1 MRFRIAITSLS
12 LVMATSS
19 WASTDPYFSVEEINV
34 EATDANYGP
43 YPSAISDDG
52 SLIGTYSMKSL
63 LSRDIDMGL
72 PFTFNRGCQYADV
85 FCDLEFYGSEDTD
98 ALSYENAYQAWRN
111 ALADAPDDDY
121 SSYMMANVINTS
133 DTGDVDSTT
142 TDSDTGIDTTT
153 YDNDNTSILPYD
165 EGDYDTDV
173 KVTDVMGDNGD
184 DQFVVGFSTDAYS
197 YSSDDS
203 EYQRDFVRRA
213 FIKYSDSD
221 YVTSLLPDFYEDT
234 DDDDADDANGGLS
247 SAYKVK
253 EVTIDDY
260 TTTLVVGASSISY
273 PEDDDDDDVQDYYNY
288 CYGFDDYDDDE
299 EGTLNNLVYCSGF
312 DTQAWAWEIID
323 SSSNVNVSSTAD
335 VELTGFE
342 LASEWLDDNE
352 DNDDSNI
359 TYSASALD
367 INASGIAVGVS
378 TFEKSSSAT
387 GGRQRAIIMTPY
399 FDDNGDDSYDTSD
412 NVYADESGTVYS
424 GGDIYYGVPV
434 ELTDAVDDVDDDDG
448 DTIYNSWALA
458 ITDGDDDDVMVI
470 GNREYSAAKSVNK
483 PTEFFVYDLDTEEI
497 DFPLKNKKVLTTEQK
512 NDGDSSSKTGAN
524 SRAYDIN
531 ESGFIVGKAD
541 DYDQTHPVTG
551 GMPRTQSAFL
561 YDNGTDSSDNDES
574 WFINDLICTEDDDGV
589 VTSPLYKIRSARVIS
604 DADADGQYYVLAEG
618 WKYDTDDDYQD
629 EVNAT
634 EVMLKLTR
642 NTSVSSPDD
651 SPNCW
656 DSDLLNT
663 DDDDD
668 SYERSGGAS
677 FWLWIFALPLLLV
690 RRFNK

>member
-1 MRFRIAITSLS
+1 MRFTVAVTASVTL
-12 LVMATSS
+12 LLATNS
-19 WASTDPYFSVEEINV
+19 WASSDPYYNVEEINV

-52 SLIGTYSMKSL
+52 TLIGTFSMKSL

-72 PFTFNRGCQYADV
+72 PFTFNRACQYEDA

-121 SSYMMANVINTS
+121 SSYMMANVIDTS
-133 DTGDVDSTT
+133 TSTVDSTS
-142 TDSDTGIDTTT
+142 TDSDTDIDTTT
-153 YDNDNTSILPYD
+153 YNNDNTEILPFD
-165 EGDYDTDV
+165 DGDYDTDV
-173 KVTDVMGDNGD
+173 KVTDVTGDYGE

-221 YVTSLLPDFYEDT
+221 YITSLLPDFYEDT
-234 DDDDADDANGGLS
+234 DDDDEDDANGGLS
-247 SAYKVK
+247 SAYKVR
-253 EVTIDDY
+253 EVTIDGY
-260 TTTLVVGASSISY
+260 SSTFVVGASSISY
-273 PEDDDDDDVQDYYNY
+273 PEDDDSSDVQDYYNY
-288 CYGFDDYDDDE
+288 CYGFDDYDEDDE
-299 EGTLNNLVYCSGF
+299 STLNNLVYCSGF
-312 DTQAWAWEIID
+312 DTQAWAW
-323 SSSNVNVSSTAD
+323 D
-335 VELTGFE
+335 VTDLLDTTQNLTGFE

-352 DNDDSNI
+352 DNDSSDI

-367 INASGIAVGVS
+367 INSSGIAVGVS

-387 GGRQRAIIMTPY
+387 GGRQRAIIMSPY
-399 FDDNGDDSYDTSD
+399 FDDDGDDSYDSTD
-412 NVYADESGTVYS
+412 NVYADEDQTVYS
-424 GGDIYYGVPV
+424 GGDIYYGAPI
-434 ELTDAVDDVDDDDG
+434 ELTEAVDDVDDDDG
-448 DTIYNSWALA
+448 DTIYNSWAIA
-458 ITDGDDDDVMVI
+458 ITDGDSDDVMVI
-470 GNREYSAAKSVNK
+470 GNREYSATKSVNK
-483 PTEFFVYDLDTEEI
+483 PTEFFVYNLDDDTI

-512 NDGDSSSKTGAN
+512 NDGDSSAKTGAN

-531 ESGFIVGKAD
+531 ESGFIVGKVD
-541 DYDQTHPVTG
+541 DYDQTQPVTG

-589 VTSPLYKIRSARVIS
+589 VTSPLYKIRSARVIN
-604 DADADGQYYVLAEG
+604 DDGTVLAEG
-618 WKYDTDDDYQD
+618 WKYDTDDDYQN
-629 EVNAT
+629 ETNAT

-642 NTSVSSPDD
+642 NTDVTSPDD

-663 DDDDD
+663 EEE
-668 SYERSGGAS
+668 SYDRSGGAS
-677 FWLWIFALPLLLV
+677 FWLWIIALPFLLI
-690 RRFNK
+690 RRFKK